1 MKNLHK
7 YYYKDYFSLQD
18 VPVNNVYRHL
28 DYELLLDD
36 TKKHLLESQIKT
48 LEGQKKNA
56 QGRQR
61 EQIEAQITEIK
72 AQITVNANVLKVRN
86 NVLTGTDFVKKD
98 SRNEPTRDLLDD
110 AKINLDNAITSSKG
124 YQEIDLDIQYPGL
137 VTGVGIDHE
146 TKVEG
151 EFKLGVHFDWTHG
164 MPVVYGSSV
173 KGVLRAWVL
182 DAYYNSKNKYHKCG
196 IDGDDLLMEIFEG
209 AYNRDVEAEK
219 KKYGEK
225 WAEKVKKV
233 ENRIY
238 TSRRSIYDRDIFF
251 DAVLE
256 KADKKGRILC
266 SDSITPHLQGPLKNP
281 IPITFLKIAPGCTL
295 EFRFKLVNSKIGDF
309 KKEEKLKIFQEILT
323 TVGIGAKTNVGYGQL
338 KAV

>member
-36 TKKHLLESQIKT
+36 TKKHQLESQIKT
-48 LEGQKKNA
+48 LEGQKRTA

-72 AQITVNANVLKVRN
+72 AQITVNDNVLKIRN
-86 NVLTGTDFVKKD
+86 NVLTGHDYTKKD
-98 SRNEPTRDLLDD
+98 QLGRPTRELLKDAYIYNEVSPNDD
-110 AKINLDNAITSSKG
+110 KNRFPL
-124 YQEIDLDIQYPGL
+124 EIQYPGL

-173 KGVLRAWVL
+173 KGVLKSYFKEFYSPKEGQQPTAE
-182 DAYYNSKNKYHKCG
+182 DA
-196 IDGDDLLMEIFEG
+196 IEDIFNG
-209 AYNRDVEAEK
+209 GK
-219 KKYGEK
+219 K
-225 WAEKVKKV
+225 
-233 ENRIY
+233 
-238 TSRRSIYDRDIFF
+238 SIYNRDIFF
-251 DAVLE
+251 DAVIIQP
-256 KADKKGRILC
+256 DKKGRILC
-266 SDSITPHLQGPLKNP
+266 PDSITPHLQGPLKNP

-295 EFRFKLVNSKIGDF
+295 EFRFKLVDTKIGDLVLNKEDKLQIF
-309 KKEEKLKIFQEILT
+309 KEILT

-338 KAV
+338 KAE